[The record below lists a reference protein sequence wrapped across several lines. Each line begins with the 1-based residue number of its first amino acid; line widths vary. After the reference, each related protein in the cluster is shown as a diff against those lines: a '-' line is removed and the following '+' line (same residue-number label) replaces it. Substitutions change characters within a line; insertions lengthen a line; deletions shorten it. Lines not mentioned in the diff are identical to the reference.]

1 MSKKTL
7 VSAITAA
14 LVVGAASTTFAA
26 NNPFSDVPADSW
38 AYDAVSTLAAD
49 GVIDGYPD
57 GTYQGQNTM
66 TRYEMAQIVA
76 RAMAKTDL
84 EKADKVLVDK
94 LAAEFA
100 DELDN
105 LGVRVA
111 DLEKKSDNVVW
122 KGELR
127 YRYVDASSDAV
138 SKITGKKYND
148 NDTSQ
153 VMFRL
158 EPKAYIGDTGW
169 TANVRVDYEM
179 KADEDANG
187 KTVVARAY
195 AKGPIGHNTT
205 VTAGRIPLLDTY
217 GMLLDEHMSGAQIDI
232 TSGSDKN
239 FTTSLLAGRYNP
251 GHDNPDILPGQT
263 LKDFT
268 ADFYAA
274 QFNYK
279 SEKFDANAMYA
290 VMTNIENTQSSDI
303 KNPNDSFGLWGNA
316 YTYDKDKMNIWSVG
330 GLYRFD
336 NNWGLLGQYAV
347 NTESDNSADKQAY
360 MAELQY
366 KNANIAD
373 PGSWG
378 AYVAYRHFGKDV
390 TIATTYKDV
399 FNNQK
404 DVEAFIPRYEKYI
417 RSKDKV
423 IINPMFPGYLFIKT
437 SKDQIEFD
445 TMLTLMYEQKDG
457 VIKELKKDEVSAL
470 TKDEIHL
477 LHLLLNKHYIL
488 KISKGYKEDGRLIL
502 TEGPLMKLQEHITAI
517 IPKDHLAI
525 LNIKF
530 LNRKIKAG
538 LEMQNRNI

>member
-84 EKADKVLVDK
+84 EKADKALVDK
-94 LAAEFA
+94 LATEFA

-290 VMTNIENTQSSDI
+290 VMTNIEPGSTN
-303 KNPNDSFGLWGNA
+303 WGTWA
-316 YTYDKDKMNIWSVG
+316 GQTVYDYDKMNIWSVG

-347 NTESDNSADKQAY
+347 NTESDNSDDKQAY

-404 DVEAFIPRYEKYI
+404 GFAIGASYVPVENLLASVKYFDG
-417 RSKDKV
+417 KD
-423 IINPMFPGYLFIKT
+423 IDSDTDADRFYLNLDF
-437 SKDQIEFD
+437 F
-445 TMLTLMYEQKDG
+445 Y
-457 VIKELKKDEVSAL
+457 
-470 TKDEIHL
+470 
-477 LHLLLNKHYIL
+477 
-488 KISKGYKEDGRLIL
+488 
-502 TEGPLMKLQEHITAI
+502 
-517 IPKDHLAI
+517 
-525 LNIKF
+525 
-530 LNRKIKAG
+530 
-538 LEMQNRNI
+538 

>member
-84 EKADKVLVDK
+84 EKADKALVDK

-158 EPKAYIGDTGW
+158 EPKAYIGNSGW
-169 TANVRVDYEM
+169 TANARLDYEM
-179 KADEDANG
+179 NLSSDENDNN
-187 KTVVARAY
+187 VEVDRAY
-195 AKGPIGHNTT
+195 VEGPLFGAT
-205 VTAGRIPLLDTY
+205 VTAGRTPVFTAQGLLFD
-217 GMLLDEHMSGAQIDI
+217 DRISGGTVAF
-232 TSGSDKN
+232 GSDEFK
-239 FTTSLLAGRYNP
+239 TTLAAGRYSEVD
-251 GHDNPDILPGQT
+251 HDPTVN
-263 LKDFT
+263 F
-268 ADFYAA
+268 
-274 QFNYK
+274 
-279 SEKFDANAMYA
+279 ANAKDVTAEYYG
-290 VMTNIENTQSSDI
+290 VQFDYT
-303 KNPNDSFGLWGNA
+303 PNDSLALNA
-316 YTYDKDKMNIWSVG
+316 GYTALTGIDASDVALEAIGYGSDNTANIWYVG
-330 GLYRFD
+330 GKYAFD
-336 NNWGLLGQYAV
+336 KNVAFVGEYAQ
-347 NTESDNSADKQAY
+347 NTDADTEDQAWT
-360 MAELQY
+360 AELQY
-366 KNANIAD
+366 KGANAAD
-373 PGSWG
+373 AGSWG
-378 AYVAYRHFGKDV
+378 MYAGYR
-390 TIATTYKDV
+390 
-399 FNNQK
+399 
-404 DVEAFIPRYEKYI
+404 
-417 RSKDKV
+417 
-423 IINPMFPGYLFIKT
+423 
-437 SKDQIEFD
+437 QIETFASIAPTYD
-445 TMLTLMYEQKDG
+445 DIIG
-457 VIKELKKDEVSAL
+457 A
-470 TKDEIHL
+470 
-477 LHLLLNKHYIL
+477 
-488 KISKGYKEDGRLIL
+488 GYKGAVVGASYVPAENILATIEYFDGEE
-502 TEGPLMKLQEHITAI
+502 TVSGQDAS
-517 IPKDHLAI
+517 
-525 LNIKF
+525 KF
-530 LNRKIKAG
+530 FANVDFFF
-538 LEMQNRNI
+538 